1 MNDQFYELT
10 VEKNHLSI
18 IIKALSNYICSQYDG
33 LDAEVVDIP
42 KTMEDIKIAADMQL
56 VLKHHLGGVQHSPKQ
71 TAETTGLV
79 WIKDVD
85 VEDIFSQHNDENLQ
99 YTNEVLQQAWNNV
112 KERHKDTLQRMS
124 NKQGGYE
131 MNDSIIFA
139 MLWYET
145 MLNKGYRVNNT
156 REEMS
161 TVSKRYDDWCEKFYR
176 GTRWEYDSP
185 DHTELVLG
193 MCEYISKNI

>member
-1 MNDQFYELT
+1 MYDSLYEIT

-33 LDAEVVDIP
+33 LDAEVVDVP
-42 KTMEDIKIAADMQL
+42 KTMENIKIASDMQL

-79 WIKDVD
+79 WIRDVD
-85 VEDIFSQHNDENLQ
+85 VEDMFSQHNDENLQ

-124 NKQGGYE
+124 DK
-131 MNDSIIFA
+131 
-139 MLWYET
+139 
-145 MLNKGYRVNNT
+145 
-156 REEMS
+156 
-161 TVSKRYDDWCEKFYR
+161 
-176 GTRWEYDSP
+176 
-185 DHTELVLG
+185 
-193 MCEYISKNI
+193 